1 VEEQSD
7 RVWGLGLGARGW
19 GLGGRGSGF
28 GTRPGGT
35 IVVQRDRIAV
45 GQRNLVQA
53 RVAFESMREITA
65 DNRLQMAAANEW
77 VWAEEWKI
85 ERHEEWLR

>member
-1 VEEQSD
+1 VQSD
-7 RVWGLGLGARGW
+7 G
-19 GLGGRGSGF
+19 
-28 GTRPGGT
+28 
-35 IVVQRDRIAV
+35 IAV

-65 DNRLQMAAANEW
+65 DNRLQMAAANER

-85 ERHEEWLR
+85 ERHRGQRSEVGGRRSGDGGRRTENFKFQIADFKLQIAEGSI